1 MSHTLPI
8 PFPRKETFMKH
19 ITPMTLLRAFC
30 GATLMLL
37 AAHSHKAIAQNPAP
51 TPQAAPTPQFLS
63 ITVVSVK
70 PEMMVEFQNFMKNT
84 TNPALKKGGLS
95 WREVWQNTGA
105 AGDAFEY
112 VLVTPVGK
120 LADFDAPSALEKGLG
135 PQGISAWQTKAG
147 SLVNS
152 VRRFIIRTR
161 PDLSFAAQR
170 TGTPKFAVVHFV
182 HVAPNRNSD
191 YENYLKNDFVP
202 VMKQASVTYLVSQT
216 IFGGNA
222 NEYLTL
228 TMRDSFADLD
238 KGPVLIQE
246 LGQEA
251 AQKLTQKLPAGVVV
265 HLERSITRFVPELSI
280 MPPTQ

>member
-1 MSHTLPI
+1 
-8 PFPRKETFMKH
+8 MKH
-19 ITPMTLLRAFC
+19 IPMTLLRAFC
-30 GATLMLL
+30 GATLLL
-37 AAHSHKAIAQNPAP
+37 IAAHSQQMRAQTPTP
-51 TPQAAPTPQFLS
+51 TPQAAPAPEFLA

-84 TNPALKKGGLS
+84 TNPALKKGGLK

-112 VLVTPVGK
+112 VLVTPMAK
-120 LADFDAPSALEKGLG
+120 FADFDGPSALEKGLG
-135 PQGISAWQTKAG
+135 PQGLPAWSTKAG
-147 SLVNS
+147 SLVTS

-161 PDLSFAAQR
+161 PDLSFATQR
-170 TGTPKFAVVHFV
+170 TGAPKLAVIHLV
-182 HVAPNRNSD
+182 HVAPNRNND
-191 YENYLKNDFVP
+191 YESFLKNDFVP
-202 VMKQASVTYLVSQT
+202 VMKQAGVTYLVSQT
-216 IFGGNA
+216 IFGGNG
-222 NEYLTL
+222 NEYITL

-238 KGPVLIQE
+238 KGPVHIQA

-251 AQKLTQKLPAGVVV
+251 GQKLMQKMPAGAVV